1 MNEGFV
7 GAGPRAR
14 PDDGQPQGDAPTG
27 ESDTGLVCLL
37 ILARFYGVPADG
49 AQLQHLFG
57 QSGKALNETDLLRAA
72 KHLGFKAGVTDSDWA
87 RLAATPL
94 PAMARLKDGRYVIL
108 AKAEAVK
115 VLVQDPSQPSPQIL
129 QRQAFEEVWSG
140 QLVLL
145 TKRAGLRS
153 EDRKFDFTWFIP
165 AIVKYRKHLGEV
177 LLASFFSQVFALLT
191 PLFTQ
196 VVIDKVLVHKGMTTL
211 HVLAIGMVALTLFDV
226 VLGGLRTYVFSH
238 TSSRIDVGLGAQ
250 LFRHLL
256 ALPLAYFEARRVGDT
271 VARVRELSTIR
282 QFLTGSAMTVVLDS
296 FFAVVFIAVMVLYSP
311 LLTLLVVGALP
322 LYVTLSVLVTP
333 IFRTRL
339 NEKFNRGA
347 ENQAFLVEAINGIQ
361 TLKAMAI
368 EPPMQRKWEEQL
380 AGYVQASFRA
390 TTLGNTAGQI
400 ASFISKIT
408 TIAIIWLGAQLVITG
423 ELSIGQLIAFTMLAG
438 QVNAPVLRIVQLW
451 QDFQQAGI
459 SVQRLGD
466 ILNQPV
472 EASHPSRTTLP
483 SLSGRV
489 VFEDV
494 VFRYR
499 PDGPEVLRTVS
510 FQVMPGE
517 VIGLVGRSGSGK
529 STIAKLIQRLYIP
542 ERGRVLIDGIDLA
555 QIDPVWLRRQ
565 VGVVLQENFLF
576 NRSVRDN
583 IALSDAGMAM
593 ERVVQAAKLAG
604 AHDFILELPEAYDT
618 MVGEHGCSLSGG
630 QRQRIA
636 IARALVTNPRILIF
650 DEATSALDYES
661 ESIIQANLTQI
672 CQGRTVF
679 IIAHRLSTVRPANR
693 IYVIEKGEIVE
704 QGAHDELLKLN
715 GYYARLHKH
724 QDGTYAVA

>member
-1 MNEGFV
+1 MVSGN
-7 GAGPRAR
+7 
-14 PDDGQPQGDAPTG
+14 GQEKADID
-27 ESDTGLVCLL
+27 SGLVCLL
-37 ILARFYGVPADG
+37 ILARYYAVPADG

-57 QSGKALNETDLLRAA
+57 QSGKALDETDLLRAA
-72 KHLGFKAGVTDSDWA
+72 KHLGFKAGVADSDWS

-94 PAMARLKDGRYVIL
+94 PAIARLQNGRYVVI
-108 AKAEAVK
+108 AKAEAEK
-115 VLVQDPSQPSPQIL
+115 ALIQDPCLQGPQIL
-129 QRQAFEEVWSG
+129 QRQAFEKDWSG
-140 QLVLL
+140 QLILL
-145 TKRAGLRS
+145 TKRANLRP
-153 EDRKFDFTWFIP
+153 EDHKFDFTWFIP

-177 LLASFFSQVFALLT
+177 LLASFFIQVFALLT

-211 HVLAIGMVALTLFDV
+211 HVLAIGMVTLTLFDV

-238 TSSRIDVGLGAQ
+238 TTSRIDVGLGAQ

-271 VARVRELSTIR
+271 VARVRELSTVR
-282 QFLTGSAMTVVLDS
+282 QFLTGSAVTVVIDS

-322 LYVTLSVLVTP
+322 LYIVLSVLVTP

-400 ASFISKIT
+400 ASFISKLT

-510 FQVMPGE
+510 FQVMPGK
-517 VIGLVGRSGSGK
+517 VMGIVGRSGSGK

-583 IALSDAGMAM
+583 IALSDPGMAM

-661 ESIIQANLTQI
+661 ESIIQANLAQI